1 MTAGGVRAWY
11 PGLAKP
17 PFTPAPWIF
26 APAWTLLYLMMGFAA
41 YLVWRDGLAQPGAR
55 AALLAFLAQLV
66 LNGLWSILFFGL
78 RSPGLAFGEI
88 TLLWAAIGLTAIL
101 FYRQSTTA
109 GLLMLPYWA
118 WVTFAGVLNF
128 SIWRLNS

>member
-1 MTAGGVRAWY
+1 
-11 PGLAKP
+11 
-17 PFTPAPWIF
+17 
-26 APAWTLLYLMMGFAA
+26 MMGFAA